1 MTGTVIKNVNEFQG
15 KHNFLAEEILQPMVN
30 KTDPGRINMFVSQIS
45 QTVVLNKPERPRVF
59 TRFENIF
66 GAYTSAIKS
75 LPQDAEIIG
84 IFEKNP
90 LQKIYAL
97 RMADGQLHIHHSK
110 SYHHLTESFGYPL
123 KPGVLTEEATIGSTI
138 PANSEIQSWPCSD
151 ESGNFAYGVNLRTL
165 YTNKD
170 GKTYEDPIII
180 SKSSAERLSH
190 TAVHIVT
197 VVLNGNDL
205 TLNTYGTTD
214 FHKGFPDVGEEIR
227 DGKLLV
233 RRRINHDSIIFD
245 LSVNQLSK
253 IRSDSDVVF
262 FKTGKVVDIDVYS
275 NIPPE
280 ELDKHS
286 FNRQIIEYQNKWFEF
301 REWFDDLF
309 RATLDSGTGYSEDV
323 AFWGNIVRDSRV
335 SKWQHDRSEFE
346 GVVIQFM
353 IAESKPARFGS
364 KLANRMGGKGVIS
377 EIREDHLMPVDEHG
391 RPVDAIINCLGVW
404 NRLNPSQLYESELN
418 FIADIIAL
426 RMKPLNEADR
436 VALMLDFY
444 KHAHAPQH
452 EWLVSNLNTELLTA
466 MANEIAEGIEPFYID
481 QPPFFGNISPENL
494 NALYEYFEIERVK
507 VSGFEDPQ
515 IVGSN
520 YYLKLRHEP
529 SSKMSARSAKHLSIG
544 GVPTKNSRG
553 VRASTEH
560 HSTTPIRLGEQELQ
574 NLLIANRPEEL
585 KRLLQ
590 IYATDDVSRENAIK
604 ELLTRTDPFSHET
617 VQAVGSGS
625 SRPVAGFKAL
635 IEAIGLS
642 LETSEITLGENQDDN
657 SENSNTENN

>member
-123 KPGVLTEEATIGSTI
+123 KPGVLTEETTIGSTI

-214 FHKGFPDVGEEIR
+214 FHKGFPDVGEEIK

-262 FKTGKVVDIDVYS
+262 FKTGKVVDIDV
-275 NIPPE
+275 
-280 ELDKHS
+280 
-286 FNRQIIEYQNKWFEF
+286 
-301 REWFDDLF
+301 
-309 RATLDSGTGYSEDV
+309 
-323 AFWGNIVRDSRV
+323 
-335 SKWQHDRSEFE
+335 
-346 GVVIQFM
+346 
-353 IAESKPARFGS
+353 
-364 KLANRMGGKGVIS
+364 
-377 EIREDHLMPVDEHG
+377 
-391 RPVDAIINCLGVW
+391 
-404 NRLNPSQLYESELN
+404 
-418 FIADIIAL
+418 
-426 RMKPLNEADR
+426 
-436 VALMLDFY
+436 
-444 KHAHAPQH
+444 
-452 EWLVSNLNTELLTA
+452 
-466 MANEIAEGIEPFYID
+466 
-481 QPPFFGNISPENL
+481 
-494 NALYEYFEIERVK
+494 
-507 VSGFEDPQ
+507 
-515 IVGSN
+515 
-520 YYLKLRHEP
+520 
-529 SSKMSARSAKHLSIG
+529 
-544 GVPTKNSRG
+544 
-553 VRASTEH
+553 
-560 HSTTPIRLGEQELQ
+560 
-574 NLLIANRPEEL
+574 
-585 KRLLQ
+585 
-590 IYATDDVSRENAIK
+590 
-604 ELLTRTDPFSHET
+604 
-617 VQAVGSGS
+617 
-625 SRPVAGFKAL
+625 
-635 IEAIGLS
+635 
-642 LETSEITLGENQDDN
+642 
-657 SENSNTENN
+657 